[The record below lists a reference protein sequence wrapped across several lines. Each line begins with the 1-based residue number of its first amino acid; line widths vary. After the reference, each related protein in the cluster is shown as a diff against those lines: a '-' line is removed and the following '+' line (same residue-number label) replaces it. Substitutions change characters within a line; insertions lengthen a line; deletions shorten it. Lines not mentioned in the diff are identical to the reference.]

1 MHSNTGTFRTV
12 PDRFSS
18 TPSVS
23 SPSSYSG
30 ARRFHPLSSIT
41 PQDKDHIVQQTDVDA
56 SGSRLA
62 AVNLGYLVDPY
73 AALLYTGGDNDRP
86 RRFPLINR
94 GTYTRTTAIDEL
106 VVQFLKGVPTGQR
119 KQIVS
124 LCAGSDTRYWRLKER
139 GGEWTRGLV
148 YHEMDFAEVARK
160 KVEKVKKWGVL
171 SKALELGENTTFGHG
186 GGDSDEDGRT
196 TPTPSSV
203 SLQQTCASVN
213 TVNIDR
219 DTGNITSPDYYL
231 HAIDIR
237 LLKPD
242 LPTSPL
248 PATIETTIPTL
259 IISECCLIYLAPAEA
274 DAILTFFTTTFK
286 PSHPLS
292 IVLYEPIGSDDAFGK
307 VMIQNLATRGI
318 VLQTLKKY
326 STLSRQ
332 KERLRMLG
340 FKGGQAAGD
349 VDWIWEH
356 WVGASEKERLARLE
370 MLDEVE
376 EWRLLARHYCI
387 VWGWKNGEG
396 ESIGWEGWKTVAAQ
410 GVED

>member
-1 MHSNTGTFRTV
+1 M
-12 PDRFSS
+12 
-18 TPSVS
+18 
-23 SPSSYSG
+23 SSYSG
-30 ARRFHPLSSIT
+30 AGRFHPTT

-73 AALLYTGGDNDRP
+73 AALLHTGGDNDQP

-106 VVQFLKGVPTGQR
+106 VVQFLKSVPTEQK
-119 KQIVS
+119 KQVVS
-124 LCAGSDTRYWRLKER
+124 LGAGSDTRYWRLKER

-160 KVEKVKKWGVL
+160 KAERVKRWGVL
-171 SKALELGENTTFGHG
+171 SKALEPRGNTTSGHDVG
-186 GGDSDEDGRT
+186 GNGGDGRA
-196 TPTPSSV
+196 TPTPSSL
-203 SLQQTCASVN
+203 SIQQTCSPVN
-213 TVNIDR
+213 TVDIDLN
-219 DTGNITSPDYYL
+219 TGNITSPDYYL

-237 LLKPD
+237 FLKPG
-242 LPTSPL
+242 LPASPL

-259 IISECCLIYLAPAEA
+259 IISECCLIYLAPIEA
-274 DAILTFFTTTFK
+274 DAILTFFTSTFK
-286 PSHPLS
+286 ASHPLS
-292 IVLYEPIGSDDAFGK
+292 IVLYEPIGSGDAFGR

-326 STLSRQ
+326 STLSKQ
-332 KERLRMLG
+332 KERLKVLG

-349 VDWIWEH
+349 IDWIWES
-356 WVGASEKERLARLE
+356 WIRQSEKERLARLE

-376 EWRLLARHYCI
+376 EWKLLARHYCV

-396 ESIGWEGWKTVAAQ
+396 EEGTGWEGWKTVAVQ
-410 GVED
+410 KVED

>member
-1 MHSNTGTFRTV
+1 MHSTTGNFRNV
-12 PDRFSS
+12 PNRFSS
-18 TPSVS
+18 APSMS
-23 SPSSYSG
+23 SSCSG
-30 ARRFHPLSSIT
+30 PVRLHPLSST
-41 PQDKDHIVQQTDVDA
+41 APQDKDHIVQQTDVDA

-62 AVNLGYLVDPY
+62 AVDLGYLVDPY
-73 AALLYTGGDNDRP
+73 AALLHTGGDNDRP

-94 GTYTRTTAIDEL
+94 GTYTRTMAIDEL
-106 VVQFLKGVPTGQR
+106 VVQFLKGVPTGQK

-124 LCAGSDTRYWRLKER
+124 LGAGSDTRYWRLKER

-148 YHEMDFAEVARK
+148 YHEMDFSEVARK
-160 KVEKVKKWGVL
+160 KAERVKKWGVL
-171 SKALELGENTTFGHG
+171 SKALELGEEITFGHG
-186 GGDSDEDGRT
+186 GGDNGGNGSKT
-196 TPTPSSV
+196 TTPSSV
-203 SLQQTCASVN
+203 SIQQSRASVN
-213 TVNIDR
+213 TVDIDQG
-219 DTGNITSPDYYL
+219 TGNITSPDYYL

-237 LLKPD
+237 LLKLG

-248 PATIETTIPTL
+248 PDTIETTIPTL

-274 DAILTFFTTTFK
+274 DAILTFFTTVFK
-286 PSHPLS
+286 LSHPLS

-349 VDWIWEH
+349 VDWIWEN
-356 WVGASEKERLARLE
+356 WVGANEKERLARLE

-376 EWRLLARHYCI
+376 EWKLLARHYCV

-396 ESIGWEGWKTVAAQ
+396 ENAGWEGWKTVAVQ

>member
-1 MHSNTGTFRTV
+1 MRSTTGTFRSV

-23 SPSSYSG
+23 SSCSRPGQLHS
-30 ARRFHPLSSIT
+30 LSSST

-73 AALLYTGGDNDRP
+73 AALLHAGGENDRP

-124 LCAGSDTRYWRLKER
+124 LGAGSDTRYWRLKER
-139 GGEWTRGLV
+139 SGEWTRGLV
-148 YHEMDFAEVARK
+148 YHEMDFPEVARK
-160 KVEKVKKWGVL
+160 KAERVKRCGVL
-171 SKALELGENTTFGHG
+171 LKALELGENITFGHG
-186 GGDSDEDGRT
+186 DGDSGGNGST

-203 SLQQTCASVN
+203 SLQQTCASAN
-213 TVNIDR
+213 TVDIDQN
-219 DTGNITSPDYYL
+219 TGNITSPDYYL

-237 LLKPD
+237 LLKPG
-242 LPTSPL
+242 LPASPL
-248 PATIETTIPTL
+248 PDAIETSIPTL
-259 IISECCLIYLAPAEA
+259 ILSECCLIYLAPAEA
-274 DAILTFFTTTFK
+274 DAILTFFTTVFK
-286 PSHPLS
+286 LSHPLS

-307 VMIQNLATRGI
+307 VMVQNLATRGI

-349 VDWIWEH
+349 VDWIWEN
-356 WVGASEKERLARLE
+356 WVGANEKKRLARLE

-376 EWRLLARHYCI
+376 EWKLLARHYCV

-396 ESIGWEGWKTVAAQ
+396 ENVGWEGWKTVAEQ
-410 GVED
+410 RVED